1 MAQDKPAQTSVP
13 IHKLIRDRW
22 SPRSFQ
28 DKPVDN
34 KILVSLFEAARWAP
48 SCNNSQPWRFIV
60 ATSDS
65 NSEWERAQ
73 NCINERN
80 QRWSRTAP
88 VVGFVCAHKLMPN
101 GNPSPTHIYD
111 AGMGMA
117 MLLMQATD
125 HGLRAHQMAGI
136 LKDKIVETY
145 SVPDNSDVVA
155 GFALGYQ
162 GEASALPDELEG
174 REAEERVRK
183 EPTEM
188 VFAGTFGTASPI
200 VG

>member
-28 DKPVDN
+28 DKPVDS

-48 SCNNSQPWRFIV
+48 SCNNSQPWRLIV

-73 NCINERN
+73 NRINECN
-80 QRWSRTAP
+80 QRRSRAAP

-125 HGLRAHQMAGI
+125 HVLRAHQMAGI

-145 SVPDNSDVVA
+145 PVPDDSDVVA

-162 GEASALPDELEG
+162 GGSLSAS
-174 REAEERVRK
+174 R
-183 EPTEM
+183 
-188 VFAGTFGTASPI
+188 
-200 VG
+200 